1 MNEAMLCAYEK
12 FFDLLFTPRRLR
24 RRGMR
29 LSQQVF
35 PAMAGKFF
43 LSYQELVTK
52 RKMGRASL
60 HFVALGPTPPGPS
73 RREEGA
79 GTAAGKRGRAGDGER
94 AGRAHTIPR
103 PVSHT

>member
-1 MNEAMLCAYEK
+1 MNEAMLYAYEK

-43 LSYQELVTK
+43 
-52 RKMGRASL
+52 SL
-60 HFVALGPTPPGPS
+60 I
-73 RREEGA
+73 RN
-79 GTAAGKRGRAGDGER
+79 
-94 AGRAHTIPR
+94 
-103 PVSHT
+103 